1 MSIPVTPSAPGRSEM
16 ADVPPGDGTAPVTI
30 HHNSPD
36 AEPARQDEIRPCT
49 MQDLPAIARL
59 FQNVFRNT
67 DAPAPPD
74 LVAHLRS
81 VYFEHPWGSP
91 ETPSLA
97 FVSADGVV
105 DGFVGVLPLR
115 LRYAGRKVTGAIAGS
130 LMVREPQ
137 ARPLAGVRLL
147 RSFLAGKQA
156 FSTGD
161 TANWISQGL
170 WERMGG
176 SPLPLASMEWLKI
189 IHPFRFGAA
198 LVANRIGRWAGYV
211 LSPVAAAGD
220 AIAGLGA
227 RKIAGLGA
235 RKTAKPAASPFT
247 GKTVDAEGFIGPYLV
262 LSGKQA
268 VSLDLDRETLRWFL
282 AQAAEKR
289 RHGELAHR
297 VVSDKAGRPIGC
309 YLIYCRKGA
318 AAELLQIVT
327 EPRHADP
334 VMASVVAFAA
344 EQGCSAVR
352 GRSQAGLMTALFKLG
367 CLMRHRCSTVVNT
380 ADADMMQAMAGPT
393 SMLGGFFG
401 ETWMRLV
408 SDEFGADAR
417 QAHAASMTPLSAR
430 KAS

>member
-1 MSIPVTPSAPGRSEM
+1 MSIPVNPSAIDRSET
-16 ADVPPGDGTAPVTI
+16 ADIPPGDGQTERSV
-30 HHNSPD
+30 HHDSGATPSV
-36 AEPARQDEIRPCT
+36 RQDEIRACAVT
-49 MQDLPAIARL
+49 DLPAIARL

-67 DAPAPPD
+67 DAPAPQD
-74 LVAHLRS
+74 LIDHLRK
-81 VYFEHPWGSP
+81 VYFEHPWATP

-97 FVSADGVV
+97 FVSADGTV

-115 LRYAGRKVTGAIAGS
+115 LRFAGRKVTGAIAGS
-130 LMVREPQ
+130 LMVRAPQ
-137 ARPLAGVRLL
+137 QRPLAGVRLL
-147 RSFLAGKQA
+147 RSFLAGKQE

-189 IHPFRFGAA
+189 IHPFRFGAT

-211 LSPVAAAGD
+211 LSPIAAGGD
-220 AIAGLGA
+220 AIANLVS
-227 RKIAGLGA
+227 RKAP
-235 RKTAKPAASPFT
+235 TPSASPFT
-247 GKTVDAEGFIGPYLV
+247 DQTVDAEAFIGPYLV
-262 LSGKQA
+262 VSGKQA

-289 RHGELAHR
+289 RHGDLVHR
-297 VVSDKAGRPIGC
+297 VVSDRAGRPVGC

-318 AAELLQIVT
+318 AAEVLQIVT
-327 EPRHADP
+327 EPRHADA
-334 VMASVVAFAA
+334 VMASVVAFARS
-344 EQGCSAVR
+344 QGCSAVR
-352 GRSQAGLMTALFKLG
+352 GRTQAGLMTALFKIG

-380 ADADMMQAMAGPT
+380 ADAAMMQALEGGT

-408 SDEFGADAR
+408 SDEFGS
-417 QAHAASMTPLSAR
+417 HAQPGRAANPVPLSVQ
-430 KAS
+430 KVS